1 MQNEGREECATMIDG
16 CLNDI
21 LLQLG
26 KLLMIEVGRAGIEF
40 KNEVRHYACITRICS
55 MVDESAAAEA
65 QSMTTPPYTKKS

>member
-40 KNEVRHYACITRICS
+40 
-55 MVDESAAAEA
+55 
-65 QSMTTPPYTKKS
+65 